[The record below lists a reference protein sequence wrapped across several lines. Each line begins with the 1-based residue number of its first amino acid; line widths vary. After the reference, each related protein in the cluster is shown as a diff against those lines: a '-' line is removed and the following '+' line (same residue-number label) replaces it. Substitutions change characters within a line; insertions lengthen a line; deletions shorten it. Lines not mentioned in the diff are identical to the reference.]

1 MIKITVSG
9 LNDFAKR
16 IQDLSANLETKLK
29 LIMQR
34 LGDMGV
40 DIAQA
45 SFRTAQY
52 DGTND
57 VTCSTRWESDKRL
70 DIVAKGEAVA
80 FIEFGTGVH
89 YVDDHPKAVEMRAV
103 RGMYGY
109 RLGRF
114 QYWHY
119 PASKGAG
126 TNGVPML
133 SNKGLRI
140 MTRGNPPSYSLYN
153 TAKEL
158 RTKVQAVAEEVL
170 NND

>member
-1 MIKITVSG
+1 MIKFDVSG
-9 LNDFAKR
+9 IDHLCKR
-16 IQDLSANLETKLK
+16 IQHLLDTLPTKLK
-29 LIMQR
+29 LIMQK

-57 VTCSTRWESDKRL
+57 VVCSTRWVNDKRL
-70 DIVAKGEAVA
+70 DIVANGEAVA

-89 YVDDHPKAVEMRAV
+89 YVDDHPKRVEMRAV

-114 QYWHY
+114 QFWDY
-119 PASKGAG
+119 PAHKGRG
-126 TNGVPML
+126 TNGQPTL
-133 SNKGLRI
+133 NKRGLRI
-140 MTRGNPPSYSLYN
+140 VTQGNPPSYSLYN

-158 RTKVQAVAEEVL
+158 RTKVQEVAEEVL